1 MTEVLYWAGWI
12 GGIAVGLYS
21 LTQFFVTG
29 KLLGVST
36 GFGNVC
42 GLVSRTPFFHRG
54 SYADNLNW
62 RLWFIL
68 GIPLGGFIA
77 ALSSPGSIEL
87 SFSLGSL
94 YDSVLPSSLWLKLPL
109 LLFAGV
115 MIGYGSRLAGGC
127 TSGHSISGMALLN
140 PPSIAAS
147 VGFFAGGIIMVQ
159 ILFNLL

>member
-1 MTEVLYWAGWI
+1 MTEVLYWSGWI

-21 LTQFFVTG
+21 LTQFIVTG
-29 KLLGVST
+29 KPLGVST

-42 GLVSRTPFFHRG
+42 GLVSRRPFFHRG

-77 ALSSPGSIEL
+77 ALSSPGAIEL
-87 SFSLGSL
+87 SFSLGPL
-94 YDSVLPSSLWLKLPL
+94 YDSVLPASLLLKLPL

-115 MIGYGSRLAGGC
+115 MIGYGSRRAGGC
-127 TSGHSISGMALLN
+127 PSGHSIAGMALLN
-140 PPSIAAS
+140 PPSILAS
-147 VGFFAGGIIMVQ
+147 AGFFAGGIIMVQ
-159 ILFNLL
+159 LMFNLV